1 MYSDAAFFNSLS
13 ARLFA
18 GVCNYKGNIVPV
30 VELEEEKAEGKNRDM
45 VLITEW
51 GKYRMGIHFSGEPYA
66 IFATDKDKIESPE
79 EMEPSGIWIEKDIY
93 KRITRWFM

>member
-1 MYSDAAFFNSLS
+1 M
-13 ARLFA
+13 
-18 GVCNYKGNIVPV
+18 
-30 VELEEEKAEGKNRDM
+30 ELEKEKAEGKNRDM

-93 KRITRWFM
+93 KKDNKVVYVIDMEKSIESLVIFP